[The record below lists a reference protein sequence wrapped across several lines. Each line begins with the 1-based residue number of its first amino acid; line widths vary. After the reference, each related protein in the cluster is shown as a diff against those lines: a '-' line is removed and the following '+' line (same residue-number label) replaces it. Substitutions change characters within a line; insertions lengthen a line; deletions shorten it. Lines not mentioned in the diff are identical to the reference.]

1 MMRIDII
8 SLFPE
13 FIQAFY
19 SHSIIGRAVN
29 AGLLDLDVTNP
40 RNFTYD
46 RHRMADD
53 TVYGGGCGMLM
64 KAQPVFA
71 AVESVRRGVEKRRI
85 IFMGPAGEKF
95 TQDKARQLAEYEQII
110 LICGHYEGVD
120 YRIESQL
127 ADETV
132 SVGDYILTGGEL
144 PAMIVTDAVARMI
157 PGVLGALAGAA
168 DDSFAMSLLECPQ
181 YTKPAD
187 FRGYVVPEVLR
198 NGDHAKIEA
207 WRRKASLARTMALRP
222 DLLAAAE
229 LSTRD
234 LQILDELKREMT
246 V

>member
-1 MMRIDII
+1 
-8 SLFPE
+8 
-13 FIQAFY
+13 
-19 SHSIIGRAVN
+19 
-29 AGLLDLDVTNP
+29 
-40 RNFTYD
+40 
-46 RHRMADD
+46 
-53 TVYGGGCGMLM
+53 M
-64 KAQPVFA
+64 KAQPVFS
-71 AVESVRRGVEKRRI
+71 AVESIRRGVEKRRI
-85 IFMGPAGEKF
+85 IFMGPAGERF
-95 TQDKARQLAEYEQII
+95 TQTKARQLAEYEQII

-144 PAMIVTDAVARMI
+144 PAMLVTDAVARMI
-157 PGVLGALAGAA
+157 PGVLGASAGAA

>member
-19 SHSIIGRAVN
+19 SHSIIGRAVK

-64 KAQPVFA
+64 KAQPVFS

-85 IFMGPAGEKF
+85 IFMGPAGERF
-95 TQDKARQLAEYEQII
+95 TQAKARQLAE
-110 LICGHYEGVD
+110 
-120 YRIESQL
+120 
-127 ADETV
+127 
-132 SVGDYILTGGEL
+132 YILTGGEL

-157 PGVLGALAGAA
+157 PGVLGASAGAA

-207 WRRKASLARTMALRP
+207 WRRKASLARTLALRP

-234 LQILDELKREMT
+234 LQILDDLKREMT